1 MSQNDVNES
10 DFPDLGF
17 LDIKTLLP
25 GEKPECSEF
34 KRLEDSGAF
43 LPEPLLT
50 ADKSRFVL
58 FPIKHTD
65 VSHLTL
71 L

>member
-1 MSQNDVNES
+1 MGDGQTP
-10 DFPDLGF
+10 FKKLDLEGR
-17 LDIKTLLP
+17 
-25 GEKPECSEF
+25 
-34 KRLEDSGAF
+34 KRLGLPWLQVGVGGGQTPFKKLELEGKL

-65 VSHLTL
+65 VS
-71 L
+71 